1 MVPAALTVIP
11 GGGQWK
17 TYGEADPSAL
27 TFDVEGLVGSDV
39 LDASSVLLRASGEN
53 VGFYAYDVSGILVT
67 DGNGGKNYVV
77 TLADQAAEFE
87 IVKREITLKPETYS
101 VTYSAETL
109 YVSAV
114 LAGGSMA
121 AGDDVSGLN
130 VKFLIGENAG
140 EYLPVPVTK
149 SGDSTDVAGA
159 LENANY
165 LISFD
170 VSKKVVITPRTVNFT
185 VENVKVKYGDAEAK
199 PTVSASDALITE
211 KDYVVSVI
219 EREVGT
225 DVGQY
230 SYVKAEI
237 EILSAN
243 FVLGTVDVV
252 SGKYEIEK
260 KDLVVK
266 VENEARYGDDFTAIL
281 TFEGLVSGETIPEEY
296 ASYHAGVLT
305 AVGIVDVLTDE
316 FAANVSAALSN
327 YNVDLSAAKKITVLP
342 RRVTAKIGRN
352 VLVEELTGNPVTSDP
367 ASIGLTFENLVEG
380 GPETSAVTLTY
391 KDETGATV
399 TPGGEGFFKVI
410 VSGLPAEYEL
420 IGEITLVIGKGK
432 IVEISLKTSGKI
444 YDGKAV
450 DVASVLAL
458 TADGA
463 EFAAADGE
471 VTVSLVGATEIRN
484 SGSYVVSVIVKR
496 AATET
501 EPAYFGSA
509 ELTYVVEKAKVV
521 LTVAGANRVY
531 GDNVPA
537 VLDYTVSGLAE
548 GHNLA
553 AELAG
558 FDEVNA
564 GSYVISVVSAVATDE
579 NGGDVSANYDVSL
592 QNAEYVVKK
601 QSLTSNLLPAKRNTA
616 RSDLPFPSPSTV
628 SETATT
634 FRP

>member
-1 MVPAALTVIP
+1 M
-11 GGGQWK
+11 
-17 TYGEADPSAL
+17 
-27 TFDVEGLVGSDV
+27 
-39 LDASSVLLRASGEN
+39 
-53 VGFYAYDVSGILVT
+53 
-67 DGNGGKNYVV
+67 
-77 TLADQAAEFE
+77 
-87 IVKREITLKPETYS
+87 
-101 VTYSAETL
+101 
-109 YVSAV
+109 
-114 LAGGSMA
+114 
-121 AGDDVSGLN
+121 
-130 VKFLIGENAG
+130 
-140 EYLPVPVTK
+140 
-149 SGDSTDVAGA
+149 
-159 LENANY
+159 
-165 LISFD
+165 
-170 VSKKVVITPRTVNFT
+170 
-185 VENVKVKYGDAEAK
+185 
-199 PTVSASDALITE
+199 
-211 KDYVVSVI
+211 
-219 EREVGT
+219 
-225 DVGQY
+225 
-230 SYVKAEI
+230 
-237 EILSAN
+237 
-243 FVLGTVDVV
+243 LGTVDVV

-296 ASYHAGVLT
+296 TSYHAGVLT

-399 TPGGEGFFKVI
+399 TPDGEGFFKVI

-531 GDNVPA
+531 GDNVPT

-558 FDEVNA
+558 FDKANA

-601 QSLTSNLLPAKRNTA
+601 AVLNVKFASGKAEYGALRPAVSFTFDGFRNGDDVSSVTVGTA
-616 RSDLPFPSPSTV
+616 TVKSDLAILVPGVYTEV
-628 SETATT
+628 ETKGFAAEN
-634 FRP
+634 